1 MSIGTFII
9 IVLLLAIHY
18 ISKLKA
24 TESAV
29 KRERTLAID
38 GSAANPPLDQNPKPW
53 TEAERVANTL
63 RWFRSEPDK
72 GADLTNLSVKKCRAK
87 HHID

>member
-38 GSAANPPLDQNPKPW
+38 GSAANPLSIKTPSPGQKP
-53 TEAERVANTL
+53 N
-63 RWFRSEPDK
+63 
-72 GADLTNLSVKKCRAK
+72 G
-87 HHID
+87 